1 MLSVRTRSLGAILS
15 LLLASCAGTLSH
27 GKGKTA
33 EELYKNAMEDLHD
46 SLYPEA
52 LQGFSEIKAKFP
64 YSKYAALA
72 DLRSADTHYERGKYV
87 EAIDAYRQFMKL
99 HPTHEEVPYAM
110 FRIGEAYAKQAPE
123 DWFFMPPAAEK
134 DQANT
139 RLAISAYQDVI
150 DRYPKA
156 EYAEK
161 ARQRLAECKRVL
173 AEHELY
179 VAKFYW
185 HREKWR
191 AAANRAEGVVR
202 DYGGSKLDPE
212 ALLLAAR
219 AFGRA
224 GDANE
229 ARADAQK
236 LLEKFPTS
244 SEAADAKKLLA
255 ELPPPAA
262 PAPAAAPAQGG

>member
-1 MLSVRTRSLGAILS
+1 VVS
-15 LLLASCAGTLSH
+15 LLVASCAGTLGH

-33 EELYKNAMEDLHD
+33 EELYKNASEDLKD

-52 LQGFSEIKAKFP
+52 LQGFSDVKAKFP

-72 DLRSADTHYERGKYV
+72 DLRTADTHFERGKYV

-99 HPTHEEVPYAM
+99 HPNHEEVPYAM

-139 RLAISAYQDVI
+139 RLAISAYQDAI
-150 DRYPKA
+150 DRHPKS
-156 EYAEK
+156 EYAAK
-161 ARQRLAECKRVL
+161 AKERLAECKRVL

-179 VAKFYW
+179 VAQFYW
-185 HREKWR
+185 KNEKWR

-202 DYGGSKLDPE
+202 DYGGSRLDPE

-219 AFGRA
+219 ALGRA
-224 GDANE
+224 GDAAE
-229 ARADAQK
+229 ARADALK
-236 LLEKFPTS
+236 VIERFPTT
-244 SEAADAKKLLA
+244 SEAAQAKKLLG
-255 ELPPPAA
+255 ELPPA
-262 PAPAAAPAQGG
+262 PAPAPAPAQGG